1 MMYSANIKI
10 CVLAVITVVIFF
22 NLIFTLLF
30 DLFIYCLFVC
40 PELNIMHFGDVSKQ
54 VLPTSLYSCARWVN
68 PLVLSKMFLMFVG
81 RRENIM
87 RFPVNVWYHFQMLFL
102 ATFFPTWEGGAGV
115 YDFVGVSCEW
125 ATVLINF
132 WVFHYVFIEI
142 TLIYIQGKL
151 KER

>member
-1 MMYSANIKI
+1 MMYATKIKI
-10 CVLAVITVVIFF
+10 YFLAVITVLNFC

-30 DLFIYCLFVC
+30 YFIYLLFVC
-40 PELNIMHFGDVSKQ
+40 SDLNIMHFGDVSKQ

-68 PLVLSKMFLMFVG
+68 PLVLTKIFLMFVG

-87 RFPVNVWYHFQMLFL
+87 RFPVNVWYYFQMLFL

-125 ATVLINF
+125 DTILIHF
-132 WVFHYVFIEI
+132 WVFHYAFI
-142 TLIYIQGKL
+142 
-151 KER
+151 